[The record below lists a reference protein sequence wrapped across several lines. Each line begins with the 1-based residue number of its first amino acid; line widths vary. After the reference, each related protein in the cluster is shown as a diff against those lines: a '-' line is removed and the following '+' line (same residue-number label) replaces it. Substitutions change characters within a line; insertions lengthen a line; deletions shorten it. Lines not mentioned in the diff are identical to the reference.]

1 MLRWQSLQVNLS
13 IIEENKMSN
22 KNEIKGI
29 KLTLLPFLN
38 EIKALKYLL
47 MPLLV
52 IFTMPISLFNSAK
65 CRLIGC

>member
-1 MLRWQSLQVNLS
+1 
-13 IIEENKMSN
+13 MSN